1 MSRTEK
7 KVRTRERSIDLG
19 DADLAANEKL
29 EQLIVS
35 VYQANLAKNKAENDY
50 KKKRAELLGLMK
62 DRKLQDKLVEFT
74 DTSGKAMTLRSLVE
88 TATAE
93 KADVQKLYGIV
104 GLETFMRIVSATKTA
119 IVDLAGAAVFEQ
131 VKQTVVGEENVSV
144 KPYKK

>member
-1 MSRTEK
+1 MAKTETR
-7 KVRTRERSIDLG
+7 VRTRERSIDLG
-19 DADLAANEKL
+19 DADLTANEKL

-50 KKKRAELLGLMK
+50 KKKRAELLGVMK

-74 DTSGKAMTLRSLVE
+74 DASGKVMTLQSLVE
-88 TATAE
+88 TGTSE

-104 GLETFMRIVSATKTA
+104 GLETFMKIVSATKTA